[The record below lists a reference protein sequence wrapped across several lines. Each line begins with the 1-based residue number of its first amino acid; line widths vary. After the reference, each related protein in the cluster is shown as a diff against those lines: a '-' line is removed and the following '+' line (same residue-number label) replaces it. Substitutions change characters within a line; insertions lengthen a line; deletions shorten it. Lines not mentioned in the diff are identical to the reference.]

1 MIMPSWS
8 FPRIFGKHHGH
19 SRLVDSLGA
28 IPPSTNAAA
37 IPYNRKISGGG
48 LYFTRFSHMA
58 QSLPT
63 APESSWR
70 RRPIIIYG
78 SAF

>member
-8 FPRIFGKHHGH
+8 FPRMFGKHHGH

-37 IPYNRKISGGG
+37 IPYNRKISGRG
-48 LYFTRFSHMA
+48 LYTSPDFRIWPNPCPRR
-58 QSLPT
+58 QSP
-63 APESSWR
+63 
-70 RRPIIIYG
+70 YG
-78 SAF
+78 EGDLL